1 MQISLLQC
9 QSSRD
14 VSANLEYIESQL
26 KCLPRVAAEPQ
37 LVVLP
42 ECCLLFGGHESHQL
56 EYAGEASAETT
67 ELKTALSEL
76 AARYDIYLVAGTIPV
91 RSEDGRVYSRTYLF
105 DNTGSTLGDYDK
117 LHLFDV
123 DVADGT
129 KQYRESDTFCPGE
142 KITVIDTPFGK
153 LGLAICYD
161 LRFPDLFRA
170 MRLAGA
176 ELIALPSA
184 FTKVT
189 GEAHWQPLI
198 QARAIETQ
206 CFILAAAQWGQHNQ
220 GSRETWGQSMI
231 VDPWGRVQAE
241 KREECGWVQATLDRS
256 EQDKIRKHIPVA
268 GHNRFSEPKL
278 RKSN

>member
-14 VSANLEYIESQL
+14 VAQNLQFIESQL
-26 KCLPRVAAEPQ
+26 DLLPRVAGEEQ

-42 ECCLLFGGHESHQL
+42 ECCLLFGGHESQQGEYLLNCGL
-56 EYAGEASAETT
+56 EESPLKSAM
-67 ELKTALSEL
+67 SDL
-76 AARYDIYLVAGTIPV
+76 AKKFNVYLVAGTIPV
-91 RSEDGRVYSRTYLF
+91 LAEEKRVYSRTYLF
-105 DNTGSTLGDYDK
+105 DSAGKVLGNYDK

-123 DVADGT
+123 DVSDGT
-129 KQYRESDTFCPGE
+129 KEYRESDTFCPGD
-142 KITVIDTPFGK
+142 KISVIDTPFGK

-170 MRLAGA
+170 MREAGA
-176 ELIALPSA
+176 ELIALPAA

-189 GEAHWQPLI
+189 GAAHWQPLI

-206 CFILAAAQWGQHNQ
+206 CFILAAAQWGQHNR

-231 VDPWGRVQAE
+231 VDPWGRIMAE
-241 KREECGWVQATLDRS
+241 KMSGCGWVQATLDRS
-256 EQDKIRKHIPVA
+256 ELEQIRQQMPVSE
-268 GHNRFSEPKL
+268 HNRFAPPQLQK
-278 RKSN
+278 N